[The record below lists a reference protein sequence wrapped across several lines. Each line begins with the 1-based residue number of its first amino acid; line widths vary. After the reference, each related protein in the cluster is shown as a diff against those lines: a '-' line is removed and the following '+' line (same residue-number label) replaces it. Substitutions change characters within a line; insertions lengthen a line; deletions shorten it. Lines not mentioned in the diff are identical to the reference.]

1 MTDAEEKKFTEIAQR
16 AISEAEKIDCPFAV
30 FVEGLRSMMI
40 DIRERHEMAEDEL
53 RGREREGS

>member
-16 AISEAEKIDCPFAV
+16 AIIEAEKIDCPFAV

-40 DIRERHEMAEDEL
+40 DIGERLGMAEDEL
-53 RGREREGS
+53 RGKESES